1 MRCAAGSACPRAARS
16 HASAFRP
23 PAGGAPPAPRPPP
36 PGRRGRG
43 ARRRGRSGAPGRFG
57 AHQFREKLD
66 STLVYVTW
74 FAGGLRIVDVADP
87 YNPKQV
93 AHFIPEPVAG
103 EPSPQSNDVEVD
115 GQGLIY
121 LLDRN
126 VGFDILEYTG

>member
-1 MRCAAGSACPRAARS
+1 MWVFDVTDFDNIEAL
-16 HASAFRP
+16 SAFDVSELESPWSR
-23 PAGGAPPAPRPPP
+23 
-36 PGRRGRG
+36 
-43 ARRRGRSGAPGRFG
+43 APGRFG

-87 YNPKQV
+87 FSPKQV

-103 EPSPQSNDVEVD
+103 EASPQSNDVEVD

-126 VGFDILEYTG
+126 VGFDILEYSG